1 MTSIQMEIRK
11 PYTLKNFNKLILDAV
26 DYGLASLGNSSKK
39 KLYILLEEKF
49 QIKKEEIP
57 EKIYEFTHAI
67 EEIFGFAA
75 KIIEIKIMECF
86 YKQINSKFT
95 LYLKE
100 TEFSF
105 PKYLEEVKEE
115 LEETV

>member
-1 MTSIQMEIRK
+1 
-11 PYTLKNFNKLILDAV
+11 
-26 DYGLASLGNSSKK
+26 
-39 KLYILLEEKF
+39 
-49 QIKKEEIP
+49 
-57 EKIYEFTHAI
+57 
-67 EEIFGFAA
+67 
-75 KIIEIKIMECF
+75 MECF